1 MAQEYNFKN
10 ISVADGLAQSQVYSM
25 CEDRRGNI
33 WFGTRG
39 GGISR
44 YDGVAFASY
53 GEENGLIDNYVR
65 AILEDRSGALWIGT
79 DHGVSRYDGRR
90 FASFTSRQG
99 LFDNAVVAIAQDSS
113 GALWFGADPGGL
125 ARLDGGR
132 TTRFTRADGLP
143 GINIRSLF
151 VDRNGRVWVGT
162 ENGIAV
168 YEKGKFTSYT
178 SSNGLPHASIS
189 DVAQDPAGILWI
201 ATYGGGIVRFD
212 GATFTSYTVRDGL
225 SNNTV
230 LTIKADETGTIWA
243 GTGGGGVNRIRDGA
257 ITVFSETEGL
267 CNNVIVSILKD
278 SDGDLWFGSSGGG
291 VSRLD
296 GERFVHFTEKQ
307 GKLGNWIY
315 AIYQDDDGS
324 IWFGNSFGGVTRYDG
339 KIYTRYSEKDHFTA
353 GKVKCIVQDRKKR
366 LWFGT
371 VGNGAFVYE
380 HGIFRH
386 LDAADGMRGSFVNA
400 ITEDAAGDIW
410 FACSDAGIIRYREPG
425 TGDTARRFLNLGKTA
440 ALGWMRVYDILAGDN
455 GELWAGTDGSGLL
468 RVRDVTGP
476 SPVVTVYT
484 TRDGLSSNTIRTIA
498 RDSSGNILFGT
509 GGGGLMMHNGS
520 GFRIIRK
527 QQGISSNNIYSLVV
541 DRDKRIW
548 LGSEK
553 GIDRIMVDAWRV
565 TGVKHYGK
573 AEGITGVETT
583 QNATCLDR
591 EGNIWFGT
599 IQGAVRYDPRQDR
612 PDNTPPKTHIKEIR
626 LFFDDIS
633 TTRFADS
640 ITPWYPIPVG
650 LDLPYDQNHL
660 SFDFVGIGQ
669 RNPDA
674 VRYQW
679 KMDGLE
685 HDWSPRSAE
694 HAAVYSNLPPGSY
707 TFTVRSYNEDGIGG
721 TPEEFHFTIHP
732 PFWGTWWFTTLAV
745 LLAIGGIIGVFIW
758 RLRAVRLKGERERHD
773 IEMRRDI
780 VELQQKSLRLSMNP
794 HFIFNALNSIQVF
807 ITDNNPGVARRYLS
821 RFARLMRLILENSRE
836 TNVSLAREIDMLTS
850 YLELERLNLNNSFEY
865 SIEIDPE
872 IDPEEIGLPPMLV
885 QPFVENAV
893 IHGVRRRGSGGM
905 IRITVA
911 ECEGLLQVSIADNGI
926 GRGRA
931 AEYSR
936 GRAPDHVSSALSVT
950 GERLAII
957 NRQLGTAARLAISD
971 LTDERGEPSGTRVD
985 LYIPFV
991 VR

>member
-1 MAQEYNFKN
+1 M
-10 ISVADGLAQSQVYSM
+10 
-25 CEDRRGNI
+25 
-33 WFGTRG
+33 
-39 GGISR
+39 
-44 YDGVAFASY
+44 
-53 GEENGLIDNYVR
+53 
-65 AILEDRSGALWIGT
+65 
-79 DHGVSRYDGRR
+79 
-90 FASFTSRQG
+90 
-99 LFDNAVVAIAQDSS
+99 
-113 GALWFGADPGGL
+113 
-125 ARLDGGR
+125 
-132 TTRFTRADGLP
+132 
-143 GINIRSLF
+143 NIRSLF
-151 VDRNGRVWVGT
+151 VDRNGNVWVGT
-162 ENGIAV
+162 ESGIAV
-168 YEKGKFTSYT
+168 YEQGKFRSYT
-178 SSNGLPHASIS
+178 SANGLPHASIS
-189 DVAQDPAGILWI
+189 GVTQDPAGIYWI
-201 ATYGGGIVRFD
+201 ATYGGGILRFD
-212 GATFTSYTVRDGL
+212 GITFTSYTVRDGL

-230 LTIKADETGTIWA
+230 LTIAADETGTIWA
-243 GTGGGGVNRIRDGA
+243 GTGGGGVNRLRDGV

-339 KIYTRYSEKDHFTA
+339 KIYTRYSEKDNFTA

-386 LDAADGMRGSFVNA
+386 LDAVDGMRGAFVNA

-425 TGDTARRFLNLGKTA
+425 IGDTARRFLYLGKIA
-440 ALGWMRVYDILAGDN
+440 GLGWMRVYDIFSGDN
-455 GELWAGTDGSGLL
+455 NEIWAGTDGSGLL
-468 RVRDVTGP
+468 RVRDATGP
-476 SPVVTVYT
+476 SPAVTIYT
-484 TRDGLSSNTIRTIA
+484 THDGLSSNTIRTIA
-498 RDSSGNILFGT
+498 RDSSGNLLFGT
-509 GGGGLMMHNGS
+509 GGGGLIVRDGS

-541 DRDKRIW
+541 DRDRRIW
-548 LGSEK
+548 LGTEK
-553 GIDRIMVDAWRV
+553 GIDRIMMDGGRV
-565 TGVKHYGK
+565 SGVKHYGK

-599 IQGAVRYDPRQDR
+599 IQGAIRYDPRQER
-612 PDNTPPKTHIKEIR
+612 PDSNPPKTHIKEIR

-633 TTRFADS
+633 TTHFVDS
-640 ITPWYPIPVG
+640 LAPWYPIPVG
-650 LDLPYDQNHL
+650 LILPYNQNHL

-669 RNPDA
+669 RNPEA
-674 VRYQW
+674 VCYQW

-685 HDWSPRSAE
+685 REWSPRSAE
-694 HAAVYSNLPPGSY
+694 HTAVYSNLPPGSY
-707 TFTVRSYNEDGIGG
+707 TFTVRSYNEDGVGG
-721 TPEEFHFTIHP
+721 APEEFHFTIRP

-745 LLAIGGIIGVFIW
+745 LVTTGGIIGVFIW

-794 HFIFNALNSIQVF
+794 HFIFNALNSIQAF
-807 ITDNNPGVARRYLS
+807 ITDSNPAVARRYLS

-865 SIEIDPE
+865 SIEISPE
-872 IDPEEIGLPPMLV
+872 IDPDELALPPMLV

-893 IHGVRRRGSGGM
+893 IHGVRRRGGGG
-905 IRITVA
+905 IISIAVA
-911 ECEGLLQVSIADNGI
+911 EVEGLLRVSIADNGI
-926 GRGRA
+926 GRGRS
-931 AEYSR
+931 AEFS
-936 GRAPDHVSSALSVT
+936 
-950 GERLAII
+950 
-957 NRQLGTAARLAISD
+957 
-971 LTDERGEPSGTRVD
+971 
-985 LYIPFV
+985 
-991 VR
+991 